1 MNGKVILKEKV
12 KEPLPFPNNRKNKTC
27 RENVGV
33 D

>member
-1 MNGKVILKEKV
+1 MKVKVTLENKV
-12 KEPLPFPNNRKNKTC
+12 KEPLPFPNNNKNRAC